1 MTDSEHALLLA
12 MARAMISLL
21 DDSAREMDT
30 HYAQA
35 IQRLAE
41 GIKAR
46 RPPSAKPSWS
56 AEPRICPVEEGVAIQ
71 DAVLLLPCSPGL
83 GDPIP
88 ALGVAHHR

>member
-21 DDSAREMDT
+21 DDSAQATDA

-41 GIKAR
+41 GIKTR
-46 RPPSAKPSWS
+46 RPPSVKPSFS
-56 AEPRICPVEEGVAIQ
+56 TQPRIWSMEEGA
-71 DAVLLLPCSPGL
+71 
-83 GDPIP
+83 
-88 ALGVAHHR
+88 ALHD

>member
-21 DDSAREMDT
+21 DESARATDA

-46 RPPSAKPSWS
+46 RNPAAKPTWS
-56 AEPRICPVEEGVAIQ
+56 APPRIWSLEQDIGCDAGLAPSSSYGVG
-71 DAVLLLPCSPGL
+71 DAVS
-83 GDPIP
+83 

>member
-21 DDSAREMDT
+21 DDSARATDA

-46 RPPSAKPSWS
+46 RPPAAKPSWS
-56 AEPRICPVEEGVAIQ
+56 APPRIWSLEQGTA
-71 DAVLLLPCSPGL
+71 SP
-83 GDPIP
+83 D
-88 ALGVAHHR
+88 

>member
-12 MARAMISLL
+12 MARAVISLL
-21 DDSAREMDT
+21 DDSAQEMDA

-46 RPPSAKPSWS
+46 RPPSASPSWS
-56 AEPRICPVEEGVAIQ
+56 AQPRICLAEQGA
-71 DAVLLLPCSPGL
+71 
-83 GDPIP
+83 
-88 ALGVAHHR
+88 ALSD